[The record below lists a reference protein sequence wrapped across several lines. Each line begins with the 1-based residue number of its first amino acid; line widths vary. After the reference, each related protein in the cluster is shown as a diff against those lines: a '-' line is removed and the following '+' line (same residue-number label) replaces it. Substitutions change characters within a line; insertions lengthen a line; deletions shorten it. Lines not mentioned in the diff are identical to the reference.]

1 MGIILSALGGGA
13 EVLLKDM
20 EARQKVE
27 DEKNLYNYKSG
38 IELEK
43 AKTLEQFRAG
53 LSSGAEDQKRQK
65 MADAIAVQTGIIL
78 NGRNAD
84 TLGKVNAGIAS
95 PGDWTPEMQAAVDQS
110 LANDRAKGATD
121 PRIRSQA
128 AVNAGYI
135 DEALKLD
142 KIAEGG
148 ASNVPWGATRV
159 NADGE
164 VLYDNGSALKGG
176 IEKQKA
182 DTGTA
187 RAAGSGRAKPMDPVK
202 ADAIISRMEQGNKLP
217 PNPFADPMAEKAED
231 KADFVG
237 KQARS
242 AILMKILDESG
253 DDVHPMRAIQKAT
266 ADFQK
271 LDKYTVQAARDTASK
286 LYEKGKYS
294 AGDAAAEK
302 AKEVYGV
309 DPRTVTSNQFSNAIR
324 EKLWDAQTSSLN
336 GDVTEA
342 PKSDATPAKASG
354 ASVAAPPADAK
365 PSPPPAAKPA
375 AKTSGAT
382 YAKWMAAVNAKKEI
396 LSNASNMSADRKES
410 YLRNRLPDIE
420 REIEAN
426 KDYVN
431 NSY

>member
-1 MGIILSALGGGA
+1 MGIILGA
-13 EVLLKDM
+13 ISGFGEGMAKYG
-20 EARQKVE
+20 EARQKAE
-27 DEKNLYNYKSG
+27 DVVNAYKAKSEFELEKEKTLALIKSG
-38 IELEK
+38 I
-43 AKTLEQFRAG
+43 
-53 LSSGAEDQKRQK
+53 SSGVEDQKRQK
-65 MADAIAVQTGIIL
+65 MADAIAGQTGIIL

-187 RAAGSGRAKPMDPVK
+187 RAAGSGRAKPMDPVR

-354 ASVAAPPADAK
+354 ASVAAPPAGAK

-375 AKTSGAT
+375 ARTSGAT